1 MLQIED
7 IGGVYGITF
16 ALIATLNL
24 SVSMLA
30 NQVSMNHLQIAFQI
44 CIPSAVLL
52 VRAAN
57 CAQSASNKAND
68 NLILDDSSELNKN
81 FTV

>member
-30 NQVSMNHLQIAFQI
+30 NQVSMNHLQIAFGI

-57 CAQSASNKAND
+57 CAQSASNK
-68 NLILDDSSELNKN
+68 KM
-81 FTV
+81 TT